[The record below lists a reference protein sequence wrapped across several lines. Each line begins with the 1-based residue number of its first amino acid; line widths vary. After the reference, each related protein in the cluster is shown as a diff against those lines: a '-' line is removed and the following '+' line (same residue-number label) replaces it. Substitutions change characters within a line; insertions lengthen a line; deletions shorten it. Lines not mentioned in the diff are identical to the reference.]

1 MPPVNIRLLSILSHT
16 SNIHTNENQ
25 LILIFFFFFEENLY
39 SSGQHFCS
47 TFEETFF
54 FIFLWHLGDFAG
66 QRIAAWQMVSCASTV
81 KWLRCTNKTAT
92 YTGSRDA
99 YHPLRGCLTAGVVA
113 GHIPLRLHIY
123 CTYLFTA
130 SALKY
135 TSCAM
140 IFSATCSFSVCCRQ
154 RSPCQG
160 FLKVVTKWDRKGLH

>member
-1 MPPVNIRLLSILSHT
+1 MHT
-16 SNIHTNENQ
+16 KYTHANENQ
-25 LILIFFFFFEENLY
+25 LILIFFFKIFIH
-39 SSGQHFCS
+39 QVS
-47 TFEETFF
+47 TFVPLSKRL
-54 FIFLWHLGDFAG
+54 FLWHLGDFAG
-66 QRIAAWQMVSCASTV
+66 QRITAWQMVSCASTV
-81 KWLRCTNKTAT
+81 KRLRCTNKTAT
-92 YTGSRDA
+92 YTGSRGA

-113 GHIPLRLHIY
+113 GHIPLRLHTY

-140 IFSATCSFSVCCRQ
+140 IFSLTCSFSVCCRQ